1 MISDTWYSEIE
12 STIFTL
18 LQYVLVEKSDAPYPT
33 LNCTTSSQNESLEN
47 VDDFPAL
54 YVHLMPAIEIGND
67 LYGEDIAAVRATVEL
82 QVFSD
87 KSEDECRKI
96 MNACIKEMKKL
107 HFKVS
112 MFPDPQTR
120 DKKYFAIARFT
131 RIVASGDSDIV
142 SKELSD

>member
-1 MISDTWYSEIE
+1 MVSETWYSEIE

-18 LQYVLVEKSDAPYPT
+18 LQYVLVEKVDAPYPS

-54 YVHLMPAIEIGND
+54 YVHLLPPLEMGQTLTNEDVSAI
-67 LYGEDIAAVRATVEL
+67 RATFEL

-87 KSEDECRKI
+87 QSENECRDI

-107 HFKVS
+107 RFNIP
-112 MFPDPQTR
+112 MLPDPQTA
-120 DKKYFAIARFT
+120 DKKYFAIARFS
-131 RIVASGDSDIV
+131 RVIGNGDTDIV
-142 SKELSD
+142 LQEE

>member
-18 LQYVLVEKSDAPYPT
+18 LQYVLVERIGAPYPT

-54 YVHLMPAIEIGND
+54 YVHLLPPVEIGND
-67 LYGEDIAAVRATVEL
+67 LLNEDIVALMTTFEL

-87 KSEDECRKI
+87 ESEDECRKI

-107 HFKVS
+107 HFNIP
-112 MFPDPQTR
+112 MFPDPQTV
-120 DKKYFAIARFT
+120 DKKYFAIARFS
-131 RIVASGDSDIV
+131 RIVASGDLDIV
-142 SKELSD
+142 SQEE

>member
-1 MISDTWYSEIE
+1 MVSETWYSEIE

-18 LQYVLVEKSDAPYPT
+18 LQYVLVEKLYAPYPT

-54 YVHLMPAIEIGND
+54 YVHLLPAVEMGQELVN
-67 LYGEDIAAVRATVEL
+67 EDVVAIRATIEL

-87 KSEDECRKI
+87 ESESQCREI
-96 MNACIKEMKKL
+96 MNACILEMKKL
-107 HFKVS
+107 HFNIS
-112 MFPDPQTR
+112 MFPDPQTQ

-131 RIVASGDSDIV
+131 RVIGGGDSDIV
-142 SKELSD
+142 PR

>member
-18 LQYVLVEKSDAPYPT
+18 LQYVLVEQDGAPYPA

-47 VDDFPAL
+47 VSDFPAL
-54 YVHLMPAIEIGND
+54 YVHLLPPLETGND
-67 LYGEDIAAVRATVEL
+67 LYNEDITAIWATVEL

-87 KSEDECRKI
+87 KSESECRKI
-96 MNACIKEMKKL
+96 MDVCIKEIKKL
-107 HFKVS
+107 HFNIS
-112 MFPDPQTR
+112 MFPDPQTV

-131 RIVASGDSDIV
+131 RVIAGGDADIV
-142 SKELSD
+142 SKEEL

>member
-18 LQYVLVEKSDAPYPT
+18 LQYVLVEKDDAPYPT

-54 YVHLMPAIEIGND
+54 YVHLLPSQELGHTLLNEDVTAI
-67 LYGEDIAAVRATVEL
+67 RATVEL
-82 QVFSD
+82 QVFSNQ
-87 KSEDECRKI
+87 SEKECLEI

-107 HFKVS
+107 HFNIS
-112 MFPDPQTR
+112 MFPDAQAAN
-120 DKKYFAIARFT
+120 KKYFAIARFT
-131 RIVASGDSDIV
+131 RVIGGGDSDIV
-142 SKELSD
+142 PQE

>member
-1 MISDTWYSEIE
+1 MISETWYSEIE

-18 LQYVLVEKSDAPYPT
+18 LQYVLVEKIGAPYPT

-54 YVHLMPAIEIGND
+54 YVHLLPPVEMGND
-67 LYGEDIAAVRATVEL
+67 LYNEDIAALRATLEL

-87 KSEDECRKI
+87 ESESECRQI
-96 MNACIKEMKKL
+96 MNACIREMKKL
-107 HFKVS
+107 HFNIS
-112 MFPDPQTR
+112 MFPDPQTS

-131 RIVASGDSDIV
+131 RIVASGDLDIV
-142 SKELSD
+142 QQG

>member
-18 LQYVLVEKSDAPYPT
+18 LQYVLVEKDDAPYPT

-54 YVHLMPAIEIGND
+54 YVHLLPPMEMGND
-67 LYGEDIAAVRATVEL
+67 LHNEDVTAIRATLEL

-87 KSEDECRKI
+87 QSENECRQI
-96 MNACIKEMKKL
+96 MNACIREMKKL
-107 HFKVS
+107 HFNIS
-112 MFPDPQTR
+112 MFPDPQTA

-131 RIVASGDSDIV
+131 RVIAGGDADIV
-142 SKELSD
+142 PEEES